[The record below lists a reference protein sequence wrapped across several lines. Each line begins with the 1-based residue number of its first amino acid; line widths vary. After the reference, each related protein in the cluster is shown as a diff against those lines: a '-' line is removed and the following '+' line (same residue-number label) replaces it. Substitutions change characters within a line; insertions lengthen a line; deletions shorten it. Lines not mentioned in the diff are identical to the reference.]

1 MTYRLGSIMFFA
13 FSDPS
18 AIAQFVTA
26 RMINLIQD
34 NPTAVLG
41 LATGSTM
48 EPVYEQFINQVSQQN
63 VDLSGLTTFN
73 LDEYLGLGM
82 QHPQS
87 YHFYMHQ
94 HLFNRLAFGLD
105 QTFLP
110 DGLCNDVEKQCR
122 TYSKLIAQAGGIDL
136 QLLGIGTNGHI
147 GFNEPGTAF
156 NSRTHVVELSER
168 TRIDNG
174 RFFDSRDQVPTQ
186 AITLGLQDIMEANQ
200 ILLLATGANKAQVM
214 ADLYH
219 SEIDES
225 MPASIIKRHPN
236 AMIIVDQEAAALLP
250 AGVCKTLSAAA

>member
-1 MTYRLGSIMFFA
+1 MFFK
-13 FSDPS
+13 FPEPS

-26 RMINLIQD
+26 RMVSLIQ
-34 NPTAVLG
+34 NKPAAVLG

-48 EPVYEQFINQVSQQN
+48 EPVYEQFIAQVSQQN
-63 VDLSGLTTFN
+63 MDLSHLTTFN

-82 QHPQS
+82 EHPQS
-87 YHFYMHQ
+87 YHYYMRQ
-94 HLFNRLAFGLD
+94 RLFNRLAFTLP
-105 QTFLP
+105 QTYLP
-110 DGLCNDVEKQCR
+110 DGLCTDVDQQCL
-122 TYSKLIAQAGGIDL
+122 TYSKLIKQVGGIDL

-156 NSRTHVVELSER
+156 DSRTHVVELSER

-174 RFFDSRDQVPTQ
+174 RFFDSMDQVPTR
-186 AITLGLQDIMEANQ
+186 AITLGLQDIMEAKQ

-219 SEIDES
+219 SDIDES

-236 AMIIVDQEAAALLP
+236 AMIMVDQQAAALLP
-250 AGVCKTLSAAA
+250 VDAFKSLTAAA